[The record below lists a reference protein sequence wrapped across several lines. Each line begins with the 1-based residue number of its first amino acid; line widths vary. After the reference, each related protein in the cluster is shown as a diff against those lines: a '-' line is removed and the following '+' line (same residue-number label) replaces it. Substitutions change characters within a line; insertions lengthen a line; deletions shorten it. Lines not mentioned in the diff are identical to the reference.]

1 MNLFAQQPLNFAGTA
16 VIVVSVFVLLFGL
29 IVLAVFAH
37 YFRFWIQSVTT
48 RAGIGI
54 LDLVGMTFRKVSPG
68 VIVRS
73 KIMAVQAG
81 IGDRDGVTSKGLE
94 AHYLAGGNVPL
105 VIRSLIAA
113 RKAKLELD
121 FKLAAAA
128 IAPLGKDIVSTD
140 DPRAIVRL

>member
-1 MNLFAQQPLNFAGTA
+1 MNLFAQQRSGQCKVFRDTHGTLIIFT
-16 VIVVSVFVLLFGL
+16 VLILLFGL

-37 YFRFWIQSVTT
+37 YFRFWIQSKTT

-94 AHYLAGGNVPL
+94 AHSW
-105 VIRSLIAA
+105 RAA
-113 RKAKLELD
+113 MCRWSSA
-121 FKLAAAA
+121 
-128 IAPLGKDIVSTD
+128 
-140 DPRAIVRL
+140 R

>member
-1 MNLFAQQPLNFAGTA
+1 MLNQPLPGPCRRH
-16 VIVVSVFVLLFGL
+16 VIVVTILVLLFGL

-37 YFRFWIQSVTT
+37 YFRLWIQSVTT
-48 RAGIGI
+48 GAGIGI
-54 LDLVGMTFRKVSPG
+54 FDLLGMTFRKVNPA

-81 IGDRDGVTSKGLE
+81 IGDDDGVTSKALE

-113 RKAKLELD
+113 AKAKLSTSTSSWPPPSTWP
-121 FKLAAAA
+121 AATCWKPCRPAS
-128 IAPLGKDIVSTD
+128 I
-140 DPRAIVRL
+140 PR